1 MNLPAQFSPPRK
13 LGLIFHISVTLFLSG
28 AISLCLYFAARF
40 EGGLP
45 LIFSLLFALLL
56 LGPLL
61 IIIYRGYAL
70 IRGRYILEREGLR
83 LRWGLREEDI
93 PLADIEW
100 IRPAGETGFQLPL
113 PRFNWP
119 GAILGTRLVEGLGE
133 VEYLA
138 SDHNLMLMVATSEH
152 IYVISPANI
161 KGFLST
167 YQGITELGSLSSLV
181 PYSSLPTLFMRDL
194 WSDRL
199 ARNLMISGFVL
210 TLILYIIVSGLIPT
224 LEQVSLG
231 FDAGGSPLSPGQPER
246 LFLLPVVCTFT
257 FIFDILAG
265 MLFYWWSEKSPPAY
279 LFWASSILTPVL
291 LLIALI
297 FMI

>member
-13 LGLIFHISVTLFLSG
+13 LGLIFHISILFFLSG
-28 AISLCLYFAARF
+28 AIGLCVYIAARL

-45 LIFSLLFALLL
+45 LILSLLFALLL
-56 LGPLL
+56 MGPLL
-61 IIIYRGYAL
+61 MFFYRGYAL

-100 IRPAGETGFQLPL
+100 VRPAEEMGFQLPM

-119 GAILGTRLVEGLGE
+119 GAILGTCQVEHLGE
-133 VEYLA
+133 VEYMA
-138 SDHNLMLMVATSEH
+138 SEHTQMLMVATPEH
-152 IYVISPANI
+152 IYAISPANT

-167 YQGITELGSLSSLV
+167 YQGITELGSLTSLV
-181 PYSSLPTLFMRDL
+181 PYSSLPTKFIREL

-199 ARNLMISGFVL
+199 ARILVISGLVL
-210 TLILYIIVSGLIPT
+210 TLVLYIVVSGLIPS

-231 FDAGGSPLSPGQPER
+231 FEPGGDPVPPGLPER

-257 FIFDILAG
+257 LMFDILAG
-265 MLFYWWSEKSPPAY
+265 MFFYWRSEKSPPAY
-279 LFWASSILTPVL
+279 LLWASSILTPVL

-297 FMI
+297 FML